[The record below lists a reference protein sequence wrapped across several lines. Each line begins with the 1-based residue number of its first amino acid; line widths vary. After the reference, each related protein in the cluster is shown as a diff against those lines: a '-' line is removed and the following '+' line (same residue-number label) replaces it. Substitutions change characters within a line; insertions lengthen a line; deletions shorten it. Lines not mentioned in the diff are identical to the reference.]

1 MNLLILLPI
10 ILSIVC
16 SFIVFAFSN
25 EKRKIKNIVIISL
38 IALVFASCLLN
49 CFVGDLTLTIIN
61 ITPSVAVTFK
71 NDNLSKFFSVAIS
84 FVFLLVTIYTTE
96 YIKHE
101 KDENRF
107 YIFFFLTLAMLIA
120 LTYSHNLMTMYVC
133 FEFITLLSM
142 PLVLHSLTTESVRAA
157 KKYLYYSIGGAFL
170 ALFGMFYLCNY
181 GGNLD
186 FSTYGGHEIFKE
198 GNFTE
203 NKTLFHIAVLTLIVG
218 FSAKAGMFP
227 LHGWLPTAHPVAPSP
242 ASAVLSGVITKAGV
256 ICVIRVVY
264 FVVGPDFIRDTFVQ
278 YTWLG
283 LASFTVFMGSLL
295 AMFEK
300 GFKKRL
306 AFSSVS
312 QVSYVLVGLAFLND
326 ATFIGALIHVAAHM
340 LIKVCLFLFAGEVI
354 YKHGYHRVEELRGIG
369 QKMPYSTWAFT
380 FASLGLIGIPLTLG
394 FVSKWN
400 LATGAVNS
408 GVSIFNFLVPAVL
421 LASAILTAGYLLPI
435 TLNGFFVKDEK
446 YERNE
451 CSKKMYIP
459 MLILAGLVVIL
470 GVYSQPLVD
479 LITTIVGK

>member
-1 MNLLILLPI
+1 MNMLILLPI
-10 ILSIVC
+10 LLALVC
-16 SFIVFAFSN
+16 AFIVFAFKT
-25 EKRKIKNIVIISL
+25 EKRNIKNIVIISL
-38 IALVFASCLLN
+38 ISLVFVCCVIN
-49 CFVGDLTLTIIN
+49 CFIGDVSITVIN
-61 ITPSVAVTFK
+61 ITKNIDVTFR
-71 NDNLSKFFSVAIS
+71 NDNLAKFFSVAIS

-107 YIFFFLTLAMLIA
+107 YIFFFSTLAMLIA
-120 LTYSHNLMTMYVC
+120 LTYAENISTMYIC
-133 FEFITLLSM
+133 FELITLLSM
-142 PLVLHSLTTESVRAA
+142 PLVLHSLTTQSVRAA
-157 KKYLYYSIGGAFL
+157 KKYLYYSIGGAFI
-170 ALFGMFYLCNY
+170 ALFGMFYLFNY
-181 GGNLD
+181 GGNLE
-186 FSTYGGHEIFKE
+186 FSTYGGLEIFKE
-198 GNFTE
+198 GTFTG
-203 NKTLFHIAVLTLIVG
+203 NKTLFHICVLALIVG

-256 ICVIRVVY
+256 ICVIRIVY
-264 FVVGPDFIRDTFVQ
+264 FVVGPDFIRNTFVQ
-278 YTWLG
+278 YTWLS
-283 LASFTVFMGSLL
+283 LATFTVFMGSLL

-300 GFKKRL
+300 VFKKRL

-312 QVSYVLVGLAFLND
+312 QVSYVLVGLALLND

-354 YKHGYHRVEELRGIG
+354 YKHDYHRVEELRGIG

-380 FASLGLIGIPLTLG
+380 FASIGLIGIPLTLG

-400 LATGAVNS
+400 LATGAVDS
-408 GVSIFNFLVPAVL
+408 GVAVFNFLVPAVL

-459 MLILAGLVVIL
+459 MLILAGIVVVL
-470 GVYSQPLVD
+470 GIYSEPLIKF
-479 LITTIVGK
+479 ITTIVGK